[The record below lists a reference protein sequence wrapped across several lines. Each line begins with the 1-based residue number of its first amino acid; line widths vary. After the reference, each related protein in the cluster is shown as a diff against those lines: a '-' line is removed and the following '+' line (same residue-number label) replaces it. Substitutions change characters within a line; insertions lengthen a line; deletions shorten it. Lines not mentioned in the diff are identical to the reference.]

1 MFDHGGRLLTCPA
14 TPWTVVATRKNASQ
28 PHSLSTPCRIF
39 LKKIVEMA
47 SDTKFDYGEKTLQA
61 DSQDFLRAPSIELS
75 FPDDSHDTQGTRRSR
90 SRTISNVGLPFLS
103 TSTSD
108 ENEKLSNIFPDT
120 VPGKSHKPAKAEHE
134 SRKLLAHI
142 LGQLD
147 RRRHAPSLWDSFTK
161 ENTGEKSEKRFEL
174 FRTGKPRGRQTRKDN
189 TSRTESLD
197 ESDSED
203 DREFSGAAFST
214 DDTFDLIC
222 QLKEVLWISKL
233 QGWSIFVDRCGVRF
247 FCFFDNSE
255 PFCHR

>member
-1 MFDHGGRLLTCPA
+1 
-14 TPWTVVATRKNASQ
+14 
-28 PHSLSTPCRIF
+28 
-39 LKKIVEMA
+39 MA

-90 SRTISNVGLPFLS
+90 SRTISKVGLPFLS

-161 ENTGEKSEKRFEL
+161 ENTGEKSERGSNSFEL
-174 FRTGKPRGRQTRKDN
+174 ESREVDKPERIIHLEQSPSTRAIARMIESFQELRFRRMTLL
-189 TSRTESLD
+189 TS
-197 ESDSED
+197 
-203 DREFSGAAFST
+203 
-214 DDTFDLIC
+214 
-222 QLKEVLWISKL
+222 
-233 QGWSIFVDRCGVRF
+233 FV
-247 FCFFDNSE
+247 S
-255 PFCHR
+255 